1 VRLPLPIVLL
11 ALGFFPVA
19 ASAFPISG
27 KKLVIKVS
35 PSGNHALTVRS
46 VDDSVDSGNFGTTGD
61 PRCDAAGGGGGFIQ
75 VDGGGGN
82 AVTITLPCGG
92 WKGRGGVG
100 DAYNIDYSYKDPTG
114 ATCRNVRVKH
124 GHYLKAVC
132 RGAQV
137 AYALGTAQGDV
148 AVTLGLGSAPLLNCA
163 KFGPPPTVVT
173 HDGSD
178 GRKYQAKDAPPPPS
192 CP

>member
-1 VRLPLPIVLL
+1 VRLSILVL
-11 ALGFFPVA
+11 ALALCPIAVS
-19 ASAFPISG
+19 ASTISG
-27 KKLVIKVS
+27 KKLMIKVS

-46 VDDSVDSGNFGTTGD
+46 VDGAVDSGDHGSTGD

-82 AVTITLPCGG
+82 AFTIALPCGG
-92 WKGRGGVG
+92 WKGRGGPG
-100 DAYNIDYSYKDPTG
+100 DLHNIDYSYKDPTG
-114 ATCRNVRVKH
+114 ATCRNIRVKH

-132 RGAQV
+132 RGPHV
-137 AYALGTAQGDV
+137 SYALGAPQGDV
-148 AVTLGLGSAPLLNCA
+148 AVTVGLGSAPTLNCMT
-163 KFGPPPTVVT
+163 FGPPPTQVT

-178 GRKYQAKDAPPPPS
+178 GRKYQAKNAPSPPS